1 MKTNKLKIISVR
13 SIFSALWRLI
23 LGLITVFLVFVA
35 VVLAYD
41 KYVEKARIPSFFG
54 KSALVIATPSMS
66 GSVEAGDLIIITKSY
81 KYELDDIITY
91 FPAGEGTSVTHRIVR
106 IEGEKYY
113 TKGDANSSED
123 PDPVFITQIAGK
135 MTGSI
140 PKVGIIIEWLSTWQ
154 GIAFIIAVGAVVVA
168 IVTIADGYED
178 EEEEVEETENAAE
191 ETETTEEPP
200 VGELAVTATEPE
212 EIPET
217 VETEE
222 VEETIE
228 EVEEPVEVV
237 EEPAEE
243 ADIAEEAGEEEEEIE
258 EEEYDEAEEYMYIG
272 NGQCGNGIPRMK
284 KRRERRLRRLLKQHY
299 TVKNDA
305 DGSNGEEK

>member
-1 MKTNKLKIISVR
+1 MKTNKLKMISVR

-66 GSVEAGDLIIITKSY
+66 GSIEAGDLIIITKSY
-81 KYELDDIITY
+81 KYELDDVITY
-91 FPAGEGTSVTHRIVR
+91 FPAGEGTSVTHRIIR

-113 TKGDANSSED
+113 TKGDANNSED

-154 GIAFIIAVGAVVVA
+154 GIAFILAVGAVVVA

-178 EEEEVEETENAAE
+178 EEPETENAVENGTAKAPE
-191 ETETTEEPP
+191 Q
-200 VGELAVTATEPE
+200 ELAVTAIE
-212 EIPET
+212 PET
-217 VETEE
+217 VSEVQAEE
-222 VEETIE
+222 IVEET
-228 EVEEPVEVV
+228 

-243 ADIAEEAGEEEEEIE
+243 AERAEEVGEDEEIVE
-258 EEEYDEAEEYMYIG
+258 SDEADEYNYYVG
-272 NGQCGNGIPRMK
+272 NGKCGNGIPRMK
-284 KRRERRLRRLLKQHY
+284 KRRERRLKQLLKKRGD
-299 TVKNDA
+299 VNI
-305 DGSNGEEK
+305 GNGEKK

>member
-1 MKTNKLKIISVR
+1 METNKSKIISVG

-66 GSVEAGDLIIITKSY
+66 GSIEAGDLIIITKSY

-91 FPAGEGTSVTHRIVR
+91 FPAGESTSVTHRIVR

-113 TKGDANSSED
+113 TKGDANNSED

-140 PKVGIIIEWLSTWQ
+140 PKIGIIIEWLSTWQ
-154 GIAFIIAVGAVVVA
+154 GIAFILAVGAVVVA

-178 EEEEVEETENAAE
+178 EEPETENAAAE
-191 ETETTEEPP
+191 NGTAKAPEQ
-200 VGELAVTATEPE
+200 ELAVTAIE
-212 EIPET
+212 PET
-217 VETEE
+217 VSEVQAEE
-222 VEETIE
+222 IVEET
-228 EVEEPVEVV
+228 

-243 ADIAEEAGEEEEEIE
+243 TAEEAERAEEAGEDEEIGE
-258 EEEYDEAEEYMYIG
+258 SDEADEYNYYVG
-272 NGQCGNGIPRMK
+272 NGKCGNGIPRMK
-284 KRRERRLRRLLKQHY
+284 KRRERRLKQLLKQRGD
-299 TVKNDA
+299 VNS
-305 DGSNGEEK
+305 SNGEKK

>member
-1 MKTNKLKIISVR
+1 METNKSKIIFVG

-66 GSVEAGDLIIITKSY
+66 GSIEAGDLIIITKSY

-113 TKGDANSSED
+113 TKGDANNSED

-154 GIAFIIAVGAVVVA
+154 GIAFILAVGAVVVA

-178 EEEEVEETENAAE
+178 EEPETENAAAE
-191 ETETTEEPP
+191 NGTAKAPEQ
-200 VGELAVTATEPE
+200 ELAVTAIE
-212 EIPET
+212 PET
-217 VETEE
+217 VSEVQAEE
-222 VEETIE
+222 IIEET
-228 EVEEPVEVV
+228 

-243 ADIAEEAGEEEEEIE
+243 TAEEAECAEEAGEDEEIDE
-258 EEEYDEAEEYMYIG
+258 SDEADEADEYNYYVG
-272 NGQCGNGIPRMK
+272 NGKCGNGIPRMK
-284 KRRERRLRRLLKQHY
+284 KRRERRLKQLLKQRGD
-299 TVKNDA
+299 VNI
-305 DGSNGEEK
+305 GNGEKK

>member
-1 MKTNKLKIISVR
+1 METNKSKIISVG

-66 GSVEAGDLIIITKSY
+66 GSIEAGDLIIITKSY

-113 TKGDANSSED
+113 TKGDANNSED

-154 GIAFIIAVGAVVVA
+154 GIAFILAVGAVVVA

-178 EEEEVEETENAAE
+178 EEPETENAAAE
-191 ETETTEEPP
+191 NGTAKAPEQ
-200 VGELAVTATEPE
+200 ELAVTAIE
-212 EIPET
+212 PET
-217 VETEE
+217 VSEVQAEE
-222 VEETIE
+222 IVEEA
-228 EVEEPVEVV
+228 

-243 ADIAEEAGEEEEEIE
+243 TAEEAECAEEAGEDEEIDE
-258 EEEYDEAEEYMYIG
+258 SDEADEYNYYVG
-272 NGQCGNGIPRMK
+272 NGKCGNGIPRMK
-284 KRRERRLRRLLKQHY
+284 KRRERRLKRLLKQRGD
-299 TVKNDA
+299 VNI
-305 DGSNGEEK
+305 GNGEKK

>member
-1 MKTNKLKIISVR
+1 MKTNKSKIISVG
-13 SIFSALWRLI
+13 SLFSALWRLI

-66 GSVEAGDLIIITKSY
+66 GSIEAGDLIIITKSY

-113 TKGDANSSED
+113 TKGDANNSED

-154 GIAFIIAVGAVVVA
+154 GIAFILAVGAVVVA

-178 EEEEVEETENAAE
+178 EEPETENAAAE
-191 ETETTEEPP
+191 NGTAKAPEQ
-200 VGELAVTATEPE
+200 ELAVTAIE
-212 EIPET
+212 PET
-217 VETEE
+217 VSEVQAEE
-222 VEETIE
+222 IIEET
-228 EVEEPVEVV
+228 

-243 ADIAEEAGEEEEEIE
+243 TAEEAECAEEAGEDEEIDE
-258 EEEYDEAEEYMYIG
+258 SDEADEYNYYVG
-272 NGQCGNGIPRMK
+272 NGKCGNGIPRMK
-284 KRRERRLRRLLKQHY
+284 KRRERRLKQLLKQRGD
-299 TVKNDA
+299 VNI
-305 DGSNGEEK
+305 GNGEKK

>member
-1 MKTNKLKIISVR
+1 METNKSKIISVG

-66 GSVEAGDLIIITKSY
+66 GSIEAGDLIIITKSY

-91 FPAGEGTSVTHRIVR
+91 FPAGESTSVTHRIVR

-228 EVEEPVEVV
+228 KVEEPVEVV
-237 EEPAEE
+237 EGSAEE
-243 ADIAEEAGEEEEEIE
+243 ADVAEEAGEEEEIDES
-258 EEEYDEAEEYMYIG
+258 DEADEYNYYVG
-272 NGQCGNGIPRMK
+272 NGKCGNGIPRMK

-305 DGSNGEEK
+305 DGSNGEKK

>member
-1 MKTNKLKIISVR
+1 METNKSKIISVG

-66 GSVEAGDLIIITKSY
+66 GSIEAGDLIIITKSY

-91 FPAGEGTSVTHRIVR
+91 FPAGESTSVTHRIVR

-113 TKGDANSSED
+113 TKGDANNSED

-154 GIAFIIAVGAVVVA
+154 GIAFILAVGAVVVA

-178 EEEEVEETENAAE
+178 EEPETENAAIE
-191 ETETTEEPP
+191 NGTAKAPEQ
-200 VGELAVTATEPE
+200 ELAVTVIE
-212 EIPET
+212 PET
-217 VETEE
+217 VSEVQAEE
-222 VEETIE
+222 IVEET
-228 EVEEPVEVV
+228 

-243 ADIAEEAGEEEEEIE
+243 TAEEAECAEEAGEDEEIDE
-258 EEEYDEAEEYMYIG
+258 SDEADEYNYYVG
-272 NGQCGNGIPRMK
+272 NGKCGNGIPRMK
-284 KRRERRLRRLLKQHY
+284 KRRERRLKQLLKQRGE
-299 TVKNDA
+299 VNI
-305 DGSNGEEK
+305 GNGEKE

>member
-1 MKTNKLKIISVR
+1 MKTNKSKIISVR

-66 GSVEAGDLIIITKSY
+66 GSIEAGDLIIITKSY

-113 TKGDANSSED
+113 TKGDANNSED

-154 GIAFIIAVGAVVVA
+154 GIAFILAVGAVVVA

-178 EEEEVEETENAAE
+178 EEPETENAAVE
-191 ETETTEEPP
+191 NGTAKAPEQ
-200 VGELAVTATEPE
+200 ELAVTAIE
-212 EIPET
+212 PET
-217 VETEE
+217 VSEVQ
-222 VEETIE
+222 VEEI
-228 EVEEPVEVV
+228 VEEA

-243 ADIAEEAGEEEEEIE
+243 TAEEAERAEEAGEDEEIDE
-258 EEEYDEAEEYMYIG
+258 SDEADEYNYYVG
-272 NGQCGNGIPRMK
+272 NGKCGNGIPRMK
-284 KRRERRLRRLLKQHY
+284 KRRERRLKQLLKQRGD
-299 TVKNDA
+299 VNR
-305 DGSNGEEK
+305 SNGEKK

>member
-154 GIAFIIAVGAVVVA
+154 GIAFILAVGAVVVA

-178 EEEEVEETENAAE
+178 EEPETENAVENGTAKAPE
-191 ETETTEEPP
+191 Q
-200 VGELAVTATEPE
+200 ELAVTAIE
-212 EIPET
+212 PET
-217 VETEE
+217 VSEIQAEE
-222 VEETIE
+222 IVEETE
-228 EVEEPVEVV
+228 K
-237 EEPAEE
+237 PAEE
-243 ADIAEEAGEEEEEIE
+243 AAEEAECAEEAEEEDEEIDE
-258 EEEYDEAEEYMYIG
+258 FDEAEEYNYYVG
-272 NGQCGNGIPRMK
+272 NGKCGNGIPRMK
-284 KRRERRLRRLLKQHY
+284 KRRERRLRRLLKQRGD
-299 TVKNDA
+299 VNR
-305 DGSNGEEK
+305 SNGEKK

>member
-1 MKTNKLKIISVR
+1 MKTNKLKMISVR

-66 GSVEAGDLIIITKSY
+66 GSIEAGDLIIITKSY

-191 ETETTEEPP
+191 ETENAAENGTAKAPEQ
-200 VGELAVTATEPE
+200 ELAVTAIE
-212 EIPET
+212 PET
-217 VETEE
+217 VSEVQAEE
-222 VEETIE
+222 IVEET
-228 EVEEPVEVV
+228 

-243 ADIAEEAGEEEEEIE
+243 
-258 EEEYDEAEEYMYIG
+258 YNYYVG
-272 NGQCGNGIPRMK
+272 NGKCGNGIPRMK
-284 KRRERRLRRLLKQHY
+284 KRRERRLRRLLKQRGD
-299 TVKNDA
+299 VNR
-305 DGSNGEEK
+305 SNGEEK

>member
-1 MKTNKLKIISVR
+1 MKTNKSKIISVG

-66 GSVEAGDLIIITKSY
+66 GSIEAGDLIIITKSY

-91 FPAGEGTSVTHRIVR
+91 FPAGESTSVTHRIVR

-113 TKGDANSSED
+113 TKGDANNSED

-154 GIAFIIAVGAVVVA
+154 GIAFILAVGAVVVA

-178 EEEEVEETENAAE
+178 EEPETENAAAE
-191 ETETTEEPP
+191 NGTAKAPEQ
-200 VGELAVTATEPE
+200 ELAVTAIE
-212 EIPET
+212 PET
-217 VETEE
+217 VSEVQAEE
-222 VEETIE
+222 IVEET
-228 EVEEPVEVV
+228 

-243 ADIAEEAGEEEEEIE
+243 TAEEAECAEEAGEDEEIDE
-258 EEEYDEAEEYMYIG
+258 SDEADEYNYYVG
-272 NGQCGNGIPRMK
+272 NGKCGNGIPRMK
-284 KRRERRLRRLLKQHY
+284 KRRERRLKQLLKQRGD
-299 TVKNDA
+299 VNI
-305 DGSNGEEK
+305 GNGEKK

>member
-1 MKTNKLKIISVR
+1 METNKSKIISVG
-13 SIFSALWRLI
+13 SLFSALWRLI

-66 GSVEAGDLIIITKSY
+66 GSIEAGDLIIITKSY

-91 FPAGEGTSVTHRIVR
+91 FPAGESTSVTHRIVR

-113 TKGDANSSED
+113 TKGDANNSED

-154 GIAFIIAVGAVVVA
+154 GIAFILAVGAVVVA

-178 EEEEVEETENAAE
+178 EEPETENAADE
-191 ETETTEEPP
+191 NGTAKAPEQ
-200 VGELAVTATEPE
+200 ELAVTAIE
-212 EIPET
+212 PET
-217 VETEE
+217 VSEVQAEE
-222 VEETIE
+222 IVEET
-228 EVEEPVEVV
+228 

-243 ADIAEEAGEEEEEIE
+243 TAEEAECAEEAGEDEEIDE
-258 EEEYDEAEEYMYIG
+258 SDEAEEYNYYVG
-272 NGQCGNGIPRMK
+272 NGKCGNGIPRMK
-284 KRRERRLRRLLKQHY
+284 KRRERRLKQLLKQRGE
-299 TVKNDA
+299 VNI
-305 DGSNGEEK
+305 GNGEKK

>member
-1 MKTNKLKIISVR
+1 MKTNKSKIISVG

-66 GSVEAGDLIIITKSY
+66 GSIEAGDLIIITKSY
-81 KYELDDIITY
+81 KYELDDVITY

-113 TKGDANSSED
+113 TKGDANNSED

-154 GIAFIIAVGAVVVA
+154 GIAFILAVGAVVVA

-178 EEEEVEETENAAE
+178 EEPETENAAE
-191 ETETTEEPP
+191 NGTAKAPEK
-200 VGELAVTATEPE
+200 ELAVTAIE
-212 EIPET
+212 PET
-217 VETEE
+217 VSEVQAEE
-222 VEETIE
+222 IVEET
-228 EVEEPVEVV
+228 

-243 ADIAEEAGEEEEEIE
+243 TAEEAERAEEVGEDEEIDE
-258 EEEYDEAEEYMYIG
+258 SDEADEYNYYVG
-272 NGQCGNGIPRMK
+272 NGKCGNGIPRMK
-284 KRRERRLRRLLKQHY
+284 KRRERRLKQLLKQRGD
-299 TVKNDA
+299 VNR
-305 DGSNGEEK
+305 SNGEKK

>member
-1 MKTNKLKIISVR
+1 METNKSKIISVG

-66 GSVEAGDLIIITKSY
+66 GSIEAGDLIIITKSY

-91 FPAGEGTSVTHRIVR
+91 FPAGESTSVTHRIVR

-113 TKGDANSSED
+113 TKGDANNSED

-154 GIAFIIAVGAVVVA
+154 GIAFILAVGAVVVA

-178 EEEEVEETENAAE
+178 EEPETENAAAE
-191 ETETTEEPP
+191 NGTAKAPEQ
-200 VGELAVTATEPE
+200 ELAVTAIE
-212 EIPET
+212 PET
-217 VETEE
+217 VSEVQAEE
-222 VEETIE
+222 IVEEA
-228 EVEEPVEVV
+228 

-243 ADIAEEAGEEEEEIE
+243 TAEEAECAEEAGEDEEIDE
-258 EEEYDEAEEYMYIG
+258 SDEYNYYVG
-272 NGQCGNGIPRMK
+272 NGKCGNGIPRMK
-284 KRRERRLRRLLKQHY
+284 KRRERRLKQLLKKRGD
-299 TVKNDA
+299 VNI
-305 DGSNGEEK
+305 GNGEKK

>member
-1 MKTNKLKIISVR
+1 MKTNKLKMISVR

-66 GSVEAGDLIIITKSY
+66 GSIEAGDLIIITKSY
-81 KYELDDIITY
+81 KYELDDVITY

-178 EEEEVEETENAAE
+178 EEPETENAAE
-191 ETETTEEPP
+191 NGTAKAPEQ
-200 VGELAVTATEPE
+200 ELAVTAIEPE

-243 ADIAEEAGEEEEEIE
+243 AECAEEAEEDEEIDE
-258 EEEYDEAEEYMYIG
+258 FDEAEEYNYYVG
-272 NGQCGNGIPRMK
+272 NGKCGNGIPRMK
-284 KRRERRLRRLLKQHY
+284 KRRERRLRRLLKQRGD
-299 TVKNDA
+299 VNR
-305 DGSNGEEK
+305 SNGEEK

>member
-1 MKTNKLKIISVR
+1 METNKSKIISVG
-13 SIFSALWRLI
+13 SLFSALWRLI

-66 GSVEAGDLIIITKSY
+66 GSIEAGDLIIITKSY

-113 TKGDANSSED
+113 TKGDANNSED

-154 GIAFIIAVGAVVVA
+154 GIAFILAVGAVVVA

-178 EEEEVEETENAAE
+178 EEPETENAAAE
-191 ETETTEEPP
+191 NGTAKAPEQ
-200 VGELAVTATEPE
+200 ELAVTAIE
-212 EIPET
+212 PET
-217 VETEE
+217 VSEVQAEE
-222 VEETIE
+222 IVEET
-228 EVEEPVEVV
+228 

-243 ADIAEEAGEEEEEIE
+243 TAEEAERAEETGEDEEIDE
-258 EEEYDEAEEYMYIG
+258 SDEADEYNYYVG
-272 NGQCGNGIPRMK
+272 NGKCGNGIPRMK
-284 KRRERRLRRLLKQHY
+284 KRRERRLKQLLKKRGD
-299 TVKNDA
+299 VNI
-305 DGSNGEEK
+305 GNGEKK

>member
-1 MKTNKLKIISVR
+1 MKTNKLKMISVR

-66 GSVEAGDLIIITKSY
+66 GSIEAGDLIIITKSY
-81 KYELDDIITY
+81 KYELDDVITY

-113 TKGDANSSED
+113 TKGDANNSED

-200 VGELAVTATEPE
+200 VGELAATATEPE

-217 VETEE
+217 EE
-222 VEETIE
+222 AEETIE
-228 EVEEPVEVV
+228 KVEEPVEVF

-243 ADIAEEAGEEEEEIE
+243 ADIAEEAGEEEEEIDE
-258 EEEYDEAEEYMYIG
+258 FDEAEEYNYYVG
-272 NGQCGNGIPRMK
+272 NGKCGNGIPRMK
-284 KRRERRLRRLLKQHY
+284 KRRERRLRRLLKQRGD
-299 TVKNDA
+299 VNR
-305 DGSNGEEK
+305 SNGEEK

>member
-1 MKTNKLKIISVR
+1 MKTNKLKMISVR

-66 GSVEAGDLIIITKSY
+66 GSIEAGDLIIITKSY
-81 KYELDDIITY
+81 KYELDDVITY
-91 FPAGEGTSVTHRIVR
+91 FPAGEGTSVTHRIIR

-113 TKGDANSSED
+113 TKGDANNSED

-140 PKVGIIIEWLSTWQ
+140 PKIGIIIEWLSTWQ
-154 GIAFIIAVGAVVVA
+154 GIAFILAVGAVVVA

-178 EEEEVEETENAAE
+178 EEPETENAVENGTAKAPE
-191 ETETTEEPP
+191 Q
-200 VGELAVTATEPE
+200 ELAVTAIE
-212 EIPET
+212 PET
-217 VETEE
+217 VSEVQAEE
-222 VEETIE
+222 IVEET
-228 EVEEPVEVV
+228 

-243 ADIAEEAGEEEEEIE
+243 AERAEEVGEDEEIVE
-258 EEEYDEAEEYMYIG
+258 SDEADEYNYYVG
-272 NGQCGNGIPRMK
+272 NGKCGNGIPRMK
-284 KRRERRLRRLLKQHY
+284 KRRERRLKQLLKKRGD
-299 TVKNDA
+299 VNI
-305 DGSNGEEK
+305 GNGEKK

>member
-1 MKTNKLKIISVR
+1 MKTNKLKMISVR

-66 GSVEAGDLIIITKSY
+66 GSIEAGDLIIITKSY
-81 KYELDDIITY
+81 KYELDDVITY

-154 GIAFIIAVGAVVVA
+154 GIAFILAVGAVVVA

-178 EEEEVEETENAAE
+178 EEPETENAAE

-243 ADIAEEAGEEEEEIE
+243 ADIAEETGEEEEEIE

>member
-1 MKTNKLKIISVR
+1 MKTNKLKMISVR

-66 GSVEAGDLIIITKSY
+66 GSIEAGDLIIITKSY
-81 KYELDDIITY
+81 KYELDDVITY

-113 TKGDANSSED
+113 TKGDANNSED

-200 VGELAVTATEPE
+200 VDELAVTATEPE

>member
-1 MKTNKLKIISVR
+1 MKTNKSKIISVG

-35 VVLAYD
+35 VVLAYN

-66 GSVEAGDLIIITKSY
+66 GSIEAGDLIIITRSQ
-81 KYELDDIITY
+81 KYEVDDIITY
-91 FPAGEGTSVTHRIVR
+91 FPAGDSTSVTHRIVR

-113 TKGDANSSED
+113 TKGDANNSED

-140 PKVGIIIEWLSTWQ
+140 PKLGIIIEWLSTWQ
-154 GIAFIIAVGAVVVA
+154 GIAFILAVGAVVVA

-178 EEEEVEETENAAE
+178 EEEEVEETENAAAE
-191 ETETTEEPP
+191 NGTAKAPEQ
-200 VGELAVTATEPE
+200 ELAVTAIE
-212 EIPET
+212 PET
-217 VETEE
+217 VSEVQAEE
-222 VEETIE
+222 IVEET
-228 EVEEPVEVV
+228 EV
-237 EEPAEE
+237 PAEE
-243 ADIAEEAGEEEEEIE
+243 TAEEAERAEEAGGGEEIDE
-258 EEEYDEAEEYMYIG
+258 SDEAEEYNYYVG
-272 NGQCGNGIPRMK
+272 NSKCGNGIPRMK
-284 KRRERRLRRLLKQHY
+284 KRRERRLRRLLKQHC

-305 DGSNGEEK
+305 DGSNGEKK

>member
-1 MKTNKLKIISVR
+1 METNKSKIISVG

-66 GSVEAGDLIIITKSY
+66 GSIEAGDLIIITKSY

-113 TKGDANSSED
+113 TKGDANNSED

-140 PKVGIIIEWLSTWQ
+140 PKIGIIIEWLSTWQ

-212 EIPET
+212 TVSEVQAEEI
-217 VETEE
+217 
-222 VEETIE
+222 VEET
-228 EVEEPVEVV
+228 

-243 ADIAEEAGEEEEEIE
+243 TAEETECAEEAGEDDEIDE
-258 EEEYDEAEEYMYIG
+258 SDEAEEYNYYVG
-272 NGQCGNGIPRMK
+272 NGKCGNGIPRMK
-284 KRRERRLRRLLKQHY
+284 KRRERRLKQLLKQRGD
-299 TVKNDA
+299 VNI
-305 DGSNGEEK
+305 GNGEKK

>member
-1 MKTNKLKIISVR
+1 MKTNKLKMISVR

-66 GSVEAGDLIIITKSY
+66 GSIEAGDLIIITKSY
-81 KYELDDIITY
+81 KYELDDVITY
-91 FPAGEGTSVTHRIVR
+91 FPAGEGTSVTHRIIR

-113 TKGDANSSED
+113 TKGDANNSED

-140 PKVGIIIEWLSTWQ
+140 PKIGIIIEWLSTWQ
-154 GIAFIIAVGAVVVA
+154 GIAFILAVGAVVVA

-178 EEEEVEETENAAE
+178 EEPETENAVENGTAKAPE
-191 ETETTEEPP
+191 Q
-200 VGELAVTATEPE
+200 ELAVTAIE
-212 EIPET
+212 PET
-217 VETEE
+217 VSEVQAEE
-222 VEETIE
+222 IVEET
-228 EVEEPVEVV
+228 

-243 ADIAEEAGEEEEEIE
+243 AERAEEVGEDEEIVE
-258 EEEYDEAEEYMYIG
+258 GDEADEYNYYVG
-272 NGQCGNGIPRMK
+272 NGKCGNGIPRMK
-284 KRRERRLRRLLKQHY
+284 KRRERRLKQLLKKRGD
-299 TVKNDA
+299 VNI
-305 DGSNGEEK
+305 GNGEKK

>member
-1 MKTNKLKIISVR
+1 METNKSKIISVG

-66 GSVEAGDLIIITKSY
+66 GSIEAGDLIIITKSY

-91 FPAGEGTSVTHRIVR
+91 FPAGESTSVTHRIVR

-113 TKGDANSSED
+113 TKGDANNSED

-154 GIAFIIAVGAVVVA
+154 GIAFILAVGAVVVA

-178 EEEEVEETENAAE
+178 EEPETENAAIE
-191 ETETTEEPP
+191 NGTAKAPEQ
-200 VGELAVTATEPE
+200 ELAVTVIE
-212 EIPET
+212 PET
-217 VETEE
+217 VSEVQAEE
-222 VEETIE
+222 IVEET
-228 EVEEPVEVV
+228 

-243 ADIAEEAGEEEEEIE
+243 AECAEEAGEDEEIDE
-258 EEEYDEAEEYMYIG
+258 SDEADEYNYYVG
-272 NGQCGNGIPRMK
+272 NGKCGNGIPRMK
-284 KRRERRLRRLLKQHY
+284 KRRERRLKQLLKQRGE
-299 TVKNDA
+299 VNI
-305 DGSNGEEK
+305 GNGEKE

>member
-1 MKTNKLKIISVR
+1 METNKSKIISVG

-66 GSVEAGDLIIITKSY
+66 GSIEAGDLIIITKSY

-113 TKGDANSSED
+113 TKGDANNSED

-237 EEPAEE
+237 EGSAEE
-243 ADIAEEAGEEEEEIE
+243 AERAEEAGEDEEIDE
-258 EEEYDEAEEYMYIG
+258 SDEADEYNYYVG
-272 NGQCGNGIPRMK
+272 NGKCGNGIPRMK
-284 KRRERRLRRLLKQHY
+284 KRRERRLKQLLKQRGE
-299 TVKNDA
+299 VNI
-305 DGSNGEEK
+305 GNGEKE

>member
-1 MKTNKLKIISVR
+1 MKTNKSKIISVG
-13 SIFSALWRLI
+13 SLFSALWRLI

-66 GSVEAGDLIIITKSY
+66 GSIEAGDLIIITKSY

-113 TKGDANSSED
+113 TKGDANNSED

-154 GIAFIIAVGAVVVA
+154 GIAFILAVGAVVVA

-178 EEEEVEETENAAE
+178 EEPETENAAAE
-191 ETETTEEPP
+191 NGTAKAPEQ
-200 VGELAVTATEPE
+200 ELAVTAIE
-212 EIPET
+212 PET
-217 VETEE
+217 VSEVQAEE
-222 VEETIE
+222 IVEET
-228 EVEEPVEVV
+228 

-243 ADIAEEAGEEEEEIE
+243 TAEEAERAEEAGEDEEIDE
-258 EEEYDEAEEYMYIG
+258 SDEADEYNYYVG
-272 NGQCGNGIPRMK
+272 NGKCGNGIPRMK
-284 KRRERRLRRLLKQHY
+284 KRRERRLKQLLKKRGD
-299 TVKNDA
+299 VNI
-305 DGSNGEEK
+305 GNGEKK

>member
-1 MKTNKLKIISVR
+1 MKTNKLKMISVR

-66 GSVEAGDLIIITKSY
+66 GSIEAGDLIIITKSY
-81 KYELDDIITY
+81 KYELDDVITY
-91 FPAGEGTSVTHRIVR
+91 FPAGEGTSVTHRIIR

-113 TKGDANSSED
+113 TKGDANNSED

-154 GIAFIIAVGAVVVA
+154 GIAFILAVGAVVVA

-178 EEEEVEETENAAE
+178 EEPETENAVENGTAKAPE
-191 ETETTEEPP
+191 Q
-200 VGELAVTATEPE
+200 ELAVTAIE
-212 EIPET
+212 PET
-217 VETEE
+217 VSEVQAEE
-222 VEETIE
+222 IVEET
-228 EVEEPVEVV
+228 

-243 ADIAEEAGEEEEEIE
+243 AERAEEAGEDEEIDE
-258 EEEYDEAEEYMYIG
+258 SDEADEYNYYVG
-272 NGQCGNGIPRMK
+272 NGKCGNGIPRMK
-284 KRRERRLRRLLKQHY
+284 KRRERRLKQLLKKRGD
-299 TVKNDA
+299 VNI
-305 DGSNGEEK
+305 GNGEKK

>member
-1 MKTNKLKIISVR
+1 METNKSKIISVG
-13 SIFSALWRLI
+13 SIFSALWRLV

-66 GSVEAGDLIIITKSY
+66 GSIEAGDLIIITKSY

-91 FPAGEGTSVTHRIVR
+91 FPAGESTSVTHRIVR

-113 TKGDANSSED
+113 TKGDANNSED

-200 VGELAVTATEPE
+200 VGELTVTATEPE

-228 EVEEPVEVV
+228 KVEEPVEVV
-237 EEPAEE
+237 EGSAEE

>member
-1 MKTNKLKIISVR
+1 MKTNKLKMISVR

-66 GSVEAGDLIIITKSY
+66 GSIEAGDLIIITKSY

-200 VGELAVTATEPE
+200 VGELAATAIEPE

-237 EEPAEE
+237 EVSAE

-258 EEEYDEAEEYMYIG
+258 EEEYDEAEEYMYKG

>member
-1 MKTNKLKIISVR
+1 METNKSKIISVR

-66 GSVEAGDLIIITKSY
+66 GSIEAGDLIIITKSY

-91 FPAGEGTSVTHRIVR
+91 FPAGESTSVTHRIVR

-113 TKGDANSSED
+113 TKGDANNSED

-140 PKVGIIIEWLSTWQ
+140 PKIGIIIEWLSTWQ

-178 EEEEVEETENAAE
+178 EEEEVEKTENAAE

-200 VGELAVTATEPE
+200 VGELAVTAIEPE

-237 EEPAEE
+237 EGSAEE
-243 ADIAEEAGEEEEEIE
+243 AERAEEAGEDEEIDE
-258 EEEYDEAEEYMYIG
+258 SDEADEYNYYVG
-272 NGQCGNGIPRMK
+272 NGKCGNGIPRMK
-284 KRRERRLRRLLKQHY
+284 KRRERRLRRLLKQRGD
-299 TVKNDA
+299 VNS
-305 DGSNGEEK
+305 SNGEEK

>member
-1 MKTNKLKIISVR
+1 METNKSKIISVG
-13 SIFSALWRLI
+13 SLFSALWRLI

-66 GSVEAGDLIIITKSY
+66 GSIEAGDLIIITKSY

-113 TKGDANSSED
+113 TKGDANNSED

-140 PKVGIIIEWLSTWQ
+140 PKIGIIIEWLSTWQ
-154 GIAFIIAVGAVVVA
+154 GIAFILAVGAVVVA

-178 EEEEVEETENAAE
+178 EEPETENAAIE
-191 ETETTEEPP
+191 NGTAKAPEQ
-200 VGELAVTATEPE
+200 ELAVTVIE
-212 EIPET
+212 PET
-217 VETEE
+217 VSEVQAEE
-222 VEETIE
+222 IVEET
-228 EVEEPVEVV
+228 

-243 ADIAEEAGEEEEEIE
+243 TAEEAECAEEAGEDEEI
-258 EEEYDEAEEYMYIG
+258 DESDKAEEYNYYVG
-272 NGQCGNGIPRMK
+272 NGKCGNGIPRMK

>member
-1 MKTNKLKIISVR
+1 METNKSKIISVG

-66 GSVEAGDLIIITKSY
+66 GSIEAGDLIIITKSY
-81 KYELDDIITY
+81 KYELDDVITY

-228 EVEEPVEVV
+228 KVEEPVEVV
-237 EEPAEE
+237 EGSAEE
-243 ADIAEEAGEEEEEIE
+243 ADITEEAGEEEEEIE
-258 EEEYDEAEEYMYIG
+258 EEEYDEADEYNYYVG
-272 NGQCGNGIPRMK
+272 NGKCGNGIPRMK
-284 KRRERRLRRLLKQHY
+284 KRRERRLRRLLKQRGD
-299 TVKNDA
+299 VNS
-305 DGSNGEEK
+305 SNGEEK

>member
-1 MKTNKLKIISVR
+1 MKTNKLKMISVR

-66 GSVEAGDLIIITKSY
+66 GSIEAGDLIIITKSY

-91 FPAGEGTSVTHRIVR
+91 FPAGESTSVTHRIVR

-113 TKGDANSSED
+113 TKGDANNSED

-154 GIAFIIAVGAVVVA
+154 GIAFILAVGAVVVA

-178 EEEEVEETENAAE
+178 EEPETENAAAE
-191 ETETTEEPP
+191 NGTAKAPEQ
-200 VGELAVTATEPE
+200 ELAVTAIE
-212 EIPET
+212 PET
-217 VETEE
+217 VSEVQAEE
-222 VEETIE
+222 IVEET
-228 EVEEPVEVV
+228 

-243 ADIAEEAGEEEEEIE
+243 TAEEAECAEEAGEDEEIDE
-258 EEEYDEAEEYMYIG
+258 SDEADETEEYNYYVG
-272 NGQCGNGIPRMK
+272 NGKCGNGIPRMK
-284 KRRERRLRRLLKQHY
+284 KRRERRLKQLLKQRGE
-299 TVKNDA
+299 VNI
-305 DGSNGEEK
+305 GNGEKE

>member
-1 MKTNKLKIISVR
+1 MKTNKLKMISVR

-66 GSVEAGDLIIITKSY
+66 GSIEAGDLIIITKSY

-113 TKGDANSSED
+113 TKGDANNSED

-212 EIPET
+212 KIPET
-217 VETEE
+217 EE
-222 VEETIE
+222 AEETIE
-228 EVEEPVEVV
+228 EVEEPVEVF

-243 ADIAEEAGEEEEEIE
+243 ADIAEEAGEEEEEIDE
-258 EEEYDEAEEYMYIG
+258 FDEAEEYNYYVG
-272 NGQCGNGIPRMK
+272 NGKCGNGIPRMK
-284 KRRERRLRRLLKQHY
+284 KRRERRLRRLLKQRGD
-299 TVKNDA
+299 VNR
-305 DGSNGEEK
+305 SNGEEK

>member
-1 MKTNKLKIISVR
+1 MKTNKLKMISVR

-66 GSVEAGDLIIITKSY
+66 GSIEAGDLIIITKSY
-81 KYELDDIITY
+81 KYELDDVITY

-113 TKGDANSSED
+113 TKGDANNSED

-178 EEEEVEETENAAE
+178 EEEEVEESENAAE

-200 VGELAVTATEPE
+200 VGELAATATEPE

-217 VETEE
+217 EE
-222 VEETIE
+222 AEESIE

>member
-1 MKTNKLKIISVR
+1 MKTNKLKMISVR

-66 GSVEAGDLIIITKSY
+66 GSIEAGDLIIITKSY

-91 FPAGEGTSVTHRIVR
+91 FPAGESTSVTHRIVR

-113 TKGDANSSED
+113 TKGDANNSED

-140 PKVGIIIEWLSTWQ
+140 PKIGIIIEWLSTWQ
-154 GIAFIIAVGAVVVA
+154 GIAFILAVGAVVVA

-212 EIPET
+212 EISET

-237 EEPAEE
+237 EGSAEE
-243 ADIAEEAGEEEEEIE
+243 ADIAEEAGEEEEIDES
-258 EEEYDEAEEYMYIG
+258 DEADEYNYYVG
-272 NGQCGNGIPRMK
+272 NGKCGNGIPRMK
-284 KRRERRLRRLLKQHY
+284 KRRERRLRRLLKQRGD
-299 TVKNDA
+299 VNS
-305 DGSNGEEK
+305 SNGEEK

>member
-1 MKTNKLKIISVR
+1 MKTNKSKIISVG
-13 SIFSALWRLI
+13 SLFSALWRLI

-66 GSVEAGDLIIITKSY
+66 GSIEAGDLIIITKSY

-113 TKGDANSSED
+113 TKGDANNSED

-154 GIAFIIAVGAVVVA
+154 GIAFILAVGAVVVA

-178 EEEEVEETENAAE
+178 EEPETENAAAE
-191 ETETTEEPP
+191 NGTAKAPEQ
-200 VGELAVTATEPE
+200 ELAVTVIE
-212 EIPET
+212 PET
-217 VETEE
+217 VSEVQAEE
-222 VEETIE
+222 IVEET
-228 EVEEPVEVV
+228 

-243 ADIAEEAGEEEEEIE
+243 TAEEAERAEEAGEDEEIDE
-258 EEEYDEAEEYMYIG
+258 SDEAEEYNYYVG
-272 NGQCGNGIPRMK
+272 NGKCGNGIPRMK
-284 KRRERRLRRLLKQHY
+284 KRRERRLKQLLKQRGE
-299 TVKNDA
+299 VNI
-305 DGSNGEEK
+305 GNGEKK

>member
-1 MKTNKLKIISVR
+1 METNKSKIISVG

-66 GSVEAGDLIIITKSY
+66 GSIEAGDLIIITKSY

-91 FPAGEGTSVTHRIVR
+91 FPAGESTSVTHRIVR

-113 TKGDANSSED
+113 TKGDANNSED

-140 PKVGIIIEWLSTWQ
+140 PKIGIIIEWLSTWQ
-154 GIAFIIAVGAVVVA
+154 GIAFILAVGAVVVA

-178 EEEEVEETENAAE
+178 EEPETENAAAE
-191 ETETTEEPP
+191 NGTTKAPEQ
-200 VGELAVTATEPE
+200 ELAVTAIE
-212 EIPET
+212 PET
-217 VETEE
+217 VSEVQAEE
-222 VEETIE
+222 IVEET
-228 EVEEPVEVV
+228 

-243 ADIAEEAGEEEEEIE
+243 TAEEAECAEEAGEDEEIDE
-258 EEEYDEAEEYMYIG
+258 SDEADEYNYYVG
-272 NGQCGNGIPRMK
+272 NGKCGNGIPRMK
-284 KRRERRLRRLLKQHY
+284 KRRERRLKQLLKQRGE
-299 TVKNDA
+299 VNI
-305 DGSNGEEK
+305 GNGEKE

>member
-1 MKTNKLKIISVR
+1 METNKSKIISVG

-66 GSVEAGDLIIITKSY
+66 GSIEAGDLIIITKSY

-91 FPAGEGTSVTHRIVR
+91 FPAGESTSVTHRIVR

-113 TKGDANSSED
+113 TKGDANNSED

-178 EEEEVEETENAAE
+178 EEEEVEETE
-191 ETETTEEPP
+191 TTEEPP
-200 VGELAVTATEPE
+200 VGELAVTAIEHE

-237 EEPAEE
+237 EGSAEE
-243 ADIAEEAGEEEEEIE
+243 ADITEEAGEEEEEIE
-258 EEEYDEAEEYMYIG
+258 EEEYDEADEYNYYVG
-272 NGQCGNGIPRMK
+272 NGKCGNGIPRMK
-284 KRRERRLRRLLKQHY
+284 KRRERRLRRLLKQRGD
-299 TVKNDA
+299 VNS
-305 DGSNGEEK
+305 SNGEEK